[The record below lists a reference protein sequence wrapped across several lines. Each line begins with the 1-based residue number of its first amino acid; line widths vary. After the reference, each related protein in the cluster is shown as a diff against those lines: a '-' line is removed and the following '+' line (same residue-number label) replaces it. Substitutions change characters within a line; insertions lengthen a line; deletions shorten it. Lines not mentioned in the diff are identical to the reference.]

1 MRIAFIMMQKDEDVL
16 LPVWIAYHR
25 KLVSPADIVIIDNG
39 SRKPEMRDILAAAA
53 AQGIR
58 VVSKPTAQDF
68 VDKGKLVQA
77 EAKRLRESHDWVF
90 PLDCDEFVGVF
101 KGRDF
106 STAYEDIAAELR
118 MVEESGLKIGRI
130 TRGLWNIPGTPDL
143 YPEDMQKVVF
153 QPDADLVLEKGFH
166 QFDFMKNEPLF
177 PGTDIVTNIGYMH
190 FHNRHYGSI
199 LESSR
204 MKLAAG
210 IDDFQYK
217 TLQSYHGPGYHCRSY
232 FLMDQNDYYTSFKE
246 PVMDATGLFK
256 AHGLGVPFGEPRIEL
271 TPTEIRM
278 LKDPINLEKYYGE
291 ISMTRAEVNLFY
303 KNIQDKNRYFEVGL
317 GGTTKLAC
325 DAGVQN
331 VVSVET
337 DLDNCTKM
345 LDRHRLRRY
354 LDTKRLELR
363 HINIG
368 ETKALGYPVHPPS
381 FAQRELLVGQAIGTR
396 FEVALLDGRYRVACA
411 AAAYL
416 AMTGGSLVMIH
427 DYTSRPHY
435 HVVEQIFEIIDQVDE
450 LVVMRPI
457 PDRHAQARELRAAYL
472 ANPH

>member
-1 MRIAFIMMQKDEDVL
+1 MRIAFIMMQKDEDIL
-16 LPVWIAYHR
+16 LPTWIAYHG
-25 KLVSPADIVIIDNG
+25 KLADPADIVIIDNG
-39 SRKPEMRDILAAAA
+39 SQKPAVREILAAAA

-58 VVSKPTAQDF
+58 VVNKPSAQDF

-77 EAKRLRESHDWVF
+77 EARRLAETHDWVF

-101 KGRDF
+101 EGQGF
-106 STAYEDIAAELR
+106 STARAAIEAELSK
-118 MVEESGLKIGRI
+118 VEETGLKIGRI
-130 TRGLWNIPGTPDL
+130 TRGLWNIPGTTDL
-143 YPEDMQKVVF
+143 YLEDMQKVVF
-153 QPDADLVLEKGFH
+153 QPNADLVLEKGFH

-177 PGTDIVTNIGYMH
+177 PGTDTLTNIGYMH
-190 FHNRHYGSI
+190 FHNRHYGSL

-210 IDDFQYK
+210 IDNFYYK
-217 TLQSYHGPGYHCRSY
+217 TLQTYVGPGYHCRSY
-232 FLMDQNDYYTSFKE
+232 FLMDDNEYYESFKE
-246 PVMDATGLFK
+246 PAMDAAGLFK
-256 AHGLGVPFGEPRIEL
+256 AHGLDVPFGEARITLSSED
-271 TPTEIRM
+271 IRI

-291 ISMTRAEVNLFY
+291 ISMTRNEVNLFY
-303 KNIQDKNRYFEVGL
+303 KYIQTKSRYYEVGV

-325 DAGVQN
+325 DAGVQS

-337 DLDNCTKM
+337 DLDVCTKM
-345 LDRHRLRRY
+345 IERHRLRRY
-354 LDTKRLELR
+354 LDTGRLELR
-363 HINIG
+363 HIHIG

-381 FAQRELLVGQAIGTR
+381 FAQRELLVSQAIGTR

-416 AMTGGSLVMIH
+416 AMTSSSLVMIH
-427 DYTSRPHY
+427 DYASRPHY

-450 LVVMRPI
+450 LAVLRPR